1 MLPGS
6 SEYDKAQARL
16 VLESLNADPKQ
27 LKKDA
32 KKADKERLASKSAVS
47 TPLTARAPMP
57 LGIPGIASLF
67 TMNRAVSATD
77 LNKKICESLVNM
89 KVGVCRVLFT
99 SGFCMCMV

>member
-16 VLESLNADPKQ
+16 VLESLNSDPKQ

-32 KKADKERLASKSAVS
+32 KKAEKERAASKSAVS
-47 TPLTARAPMP
+47 TPLAARAPMP

-89 KVGVCRVLFT
+89 KVGVSLVSLFPGV
-99 SGFCMCMV
+99 SMCMV